1 MDRRSGAG
9 TGSAT
14 LGSMSV
20 RVPVAVRVLLVGVVI
35 GVAALTVA
43 TWLGG
48 PSVPAPL
55 GSGRSVVA
63 VEPAPLAVL
72 HDWDA
77 RRAAAWSA
85 GDTAALA
92 RLYTARSTAGRAD
105 VTLLH
110 RYAARGLRVRG
121 MRMQLLGARVL
132 TVRPRVIVLEVV
144 DRLDDAV
151 VVRAGDPGVTRRLPV
166 DAATTHRLELRRV
179 DGLWR
184 MADVSLVASGGARP

>member
-1 MDRRSGAG
+1 
-9 TGSAT
+9 
-14 LGSMSV
+14 MSV
-20 RVPVAVRVLLVGVVI
+20 RVPVAIRVLVVGVVI
-35 GVAALTVA
+35 GVAALAA
-43 TWLGG
+43 TSRLGG
-48 PSVPAPL
+48 PQVPTPA
-55 GSGRSVVA
+55 GGGRSVVTA
-63 VEPAPLAVL
+63 EPAPLAVL

-85 GDTAALA
+85 GDAAALA

-110 RYAARGLRVRG
+110 RYAARGLLVRG
-121 MRMQLLGARVL
+121 MRMQILGARVL

-151 VVRAGDPGVTRRLPV
+151 VVRVGDPAVTRRLPV
-166 DAATTHRLELRRV
+166 DAATTHRLELRLV
-179 DGLWR
+179 DSRWR

>member
-1 MDRRSGAG
+1 
-9 TGSAT
+9 
-14 LGSMSV
+14 MSV

-63 VEPAPLAVL
+63 VEPSPLAVL